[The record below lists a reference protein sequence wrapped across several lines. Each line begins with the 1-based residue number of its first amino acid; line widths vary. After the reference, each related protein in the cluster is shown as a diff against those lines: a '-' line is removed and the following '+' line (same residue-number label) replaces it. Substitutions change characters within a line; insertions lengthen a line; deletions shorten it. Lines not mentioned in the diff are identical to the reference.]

1 MEMNRPGILLAA
13 LLLLSGSLRSQG
25 QEVVE
30 AIVAIV
36 NDEIITLSDFKDQH
50 DSLYR
55 ELRNRIPGEEFQE
68 QYEFAAARLLDDMIM
83 GKLLLQKARE
93 MDLDVTEQVRMYIE
107 DIKKKNGIQSDAQ
120 LKAAFEQQ
128 GVNYDDW
135 LVQMREMYMR
145 DMAVYAEVGRS
156 VVVDD
161 GEIFTYYRQ
170 HPEEFTDP
178 PKYQLRGIFIS
189 SEDKSAEDAEAKQ
202 REILDLLEGG
212 EDFGIVAGTH
222 SEGPNK
228 DKQGD
233 LGTFKEGDMLD
244 AFEREVSKLEAG
256 GLTPWISIQSGWYLL
271 RLEEKTDSQL
281 LAFDE
286 VRNQIQEKI
295 YSERSQ
301 AERIKYLEKLKAA
314 SFIQILIPDPLERIE
329 RRP

>member
-1 MEMNRPGILLAA
+1 MNKPGILLAA
-13 LLLLSGSLRSQG
+13 LLLLTCSLRSQG

-36 NDEIITLSDFKDQH
+36 NDEIITLSDFKTQH
-50 DSLYR
+50 DTLYR

-83 GKLLLQKARE
+83 GIILLQKARE
-93 MDLDVTEQVRMYIE
+93 MDLDVTEQINMYIE
-107 DIKKKNGIQSDAQ
+107 DIKQKNGIQSDAQ

-135 LVQMREMYMR
+135 LVQMREMYLR
-145 DMAVYAEVGRS
+145 DMAVYAEVGRN

-178 PKYQLRGIFIS
+178 PKYRLRGIFVS
-189 SEDKSAEDAEAKQ
+189 GEDKSAEDAEAKKQ
-202 REILDLLEGG
+202 EILSLLEGG
-212 EDFGIVAGTH
+212 DDFGSLAGSH

-244 AFEREVSKLEAG
+244 AFEQEVSKLETG

-271 RLEEKTDSQL
+271 RLEEKTESL
-281 LAFDE
+281 LLPFDD

-295 YSERSQ
+295 FTERSQ
-301 AERIKYLEKLKAA
+301 AARIKYLEKLKAT
-314 SFIQILIPDPLERIE
+314 SFIRILIEDPLERIE